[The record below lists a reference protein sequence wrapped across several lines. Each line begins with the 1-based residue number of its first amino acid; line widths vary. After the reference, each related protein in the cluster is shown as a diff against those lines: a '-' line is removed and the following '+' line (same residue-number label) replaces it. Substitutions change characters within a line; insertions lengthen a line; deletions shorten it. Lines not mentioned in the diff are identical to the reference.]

1 MQYVR
6 LFAGPDGESH
16 FEDVQIEL
24 SPVAQYAK
32 GLPQLHISAPY
43 SSTALTF
50 LSVPPG
56 WIGNWHPAPRRQF
69 MVKLCGKSEII
80 ASDGERRE
88 LGPGAVLL
96 LEDTVGKGHYSRVI
110 GPDDDQWFVAALA
123 PSESTASA

>member
-1 MQYVR
+1 M
-6 LFAGPDGESH
+6 PD
-16 FEDVQIEL
+16 
-24 SPVAQYAK
+24 ARCTR
-32 GLPQLHISAPY
+32 GL
-43 SSTALTF
+43 
-50 LSVPPG
+50 
-56 WIGNWHPAPRRQF
+56 